1 MHGPLGYASFLAG
14 MRLSTALTKGVLIAA
29 ICLCVA
35 GQETPSSTPPTEV
48 KGLPPRAAPADY
60 QVQAQAGTV
69 TVAAEFKGHWV
80 PTLEG
85 TLSTQDYVVIEIGL
99 FGPSGARIGLSLDDF
114 ALRLNGRKTTLPVQ
128 RYGLVV
134 GSLKDPEWAPP
145 GEAAASKSRAK
156 LGGGGG
162 GPEDSGPPA
171 EVKIPIAMQRAM
183 AQRVQRAALREGDRS
198 LPQAGLIFFQYRGKT
213 ENLESVELIYT
224 GPDGKATLKL
234 LP

>member
-1 MHGPLGYASFLAG
+1 M
-14 MRLSTALTKGVLIAA
+14 GVLIAA

-35 GQETPSSTPPTEV
+35 GQNTPSSTAPTDA
-48 KGLPPRAAPADY
+48 KGLPPRAAPGDY

-85 TLSTQDYVVIEIGL
+85 TLSTEDYVAIEMGL
-99 FGPSGARIGLSLDDF
+99 FGPPGARIRLSLDDF
-114 ALRLNGRKTTLPVQ
+114 GLRLNGRKTPLPVQ

-134 GSLKDPEWAPP
+134 GSLKDPEWVPPETAAPK
-145 GEAAASKSRAK
+145 SKTK
-156 LGGGGG
+156 FGGGGG
-162 GPEDSGPPA
+162 GGEDSGPPA
-171 EVKIPIAMQRAM
+171 EVKIPIAVQRAM
-183 AQRVQRAALREGDRS
+183 AQRVQRASLLEGDRS

-213 ENLESVELIYT
+213 ENLESIELIYT

-234 LP
+234 QP